1 VQGGHNKKLMSSDD
15 YMAKVMRE
23 VWGDDEKRIDKE
35 TLERMLEK
43 LPAPKWIGKYGQ
55 WLWNEILPQLLA
67 FEILTKAD
75 LPVLEMLCSNY
86 DQYRRAD
93 DEIAANGLVVQGV
106 RGMPKKN
113 PAVEIREKAWK
124 SFLSAAE
131 HFGLTP
137 LARNRMQIVP
147 EINDEFEG
155 LID

>member
-1 VQGGHNKKLMSSDD
+1 MQGGHNKKLMSSDD
-15 YMAKVMRE
+15 YMAKIMRE
-23 VWGDDEKRIDKE
+23 VWGEDKKIDKKTIKNILKE
-35 TLERMLEK
+35 
-43 LPAPKWIGKYGQ
+43 LPPPDWIGEYGQ
-55 WLWNEILPQLLA
+55 RLWNEILPQLLA

-93 DEIAANGLVVQGV
+93 DEIKEHGLVVEGV

-147 EINDEFEG
+147 EIDDEFEG